1 MVYCS
6 RPTSPG
12 GGYRSALGRLFFKTK
27 EMIQDVEAPNTVRNK
42 VSLLLFGFMQ
52 AEVSLKGMPSTI
64 LLYEREN
71 P

>member
-1 MVYCS
+1 
-6 RPTSPG
+6 
-12 GGYRSALGRLFFKTK
+12 
-27 EMIQDVEAPNTVRNK
+27 MIQDVEAPNTVRNK